1 MMNQKQYKAL
11 YAAFDLF
18 PTSKGASTH
27 IAHMA
32 KYLFDFYGNGLL
44 YTLGNETYPDYES
57 EGNTDIIRFSK
68 RIPHYLNRAFEFS
81 HHLEHQL
88 RAHPEINHIHF
99 RDIWSGLGIFNSPS
113 KAKTLFEVNGLPSIE
128 LPYRYPHLTKA
139 TLGKIERIEDLC
151 LAKSSHIIVP
161 SEVIKS
167 MLLSRGINAQKIDM
181 IPNAAETN
189 PKFEKQDAL
198 PQKYILYFGALQN
211 WQGVDTLLKAFAGL
225 KDMSGLKLVIC
236 SSNQQKLSKQYVK
249 LAEKLEIAENTIWH
263 HQLEKPVL
271 NTWIKNAL
279 LTIAPLRECSRNIQQ
294 GCSPLKI
301 YESMA
306 CGTAVIASD
315 LPVTREIIDDNVTGK
330 LVPPD
335 RPQELSRAIRILL
348 EYPDTRQDLAQSGL
362 QYIQSVANWE
372 SVKDKLETVYATKL

>member
-1 MMNQKQYKAL
+1 MINPKQYKAL

-81 HHLEHQL
+81 HHLEHLL
-88 RAHPEINHIHF
+88 RNHTEINHIHF
-99 RDIWSGLGIFNSPS
+99 RDIWGGLAIFNSAS

-128 LPYRYPHLTKA
+128 LPYRYPGLTKA
-139 TLGKIERIEDLC
+139 TLGKIERIENLC
-151 LAKSSHIIVP
+151 LSKSSHIIVP
-161 SEVIKS
+161 SQVIQL
-167 MLLSRGINAQKIDM
+167 MLLSRGVSEHKIDV
-181 IPNAAETN
+181 IPNAAESN
-189 PKFEKQDAL
+189 PTFEQQDNL
-198 PQKYILYFGALQN
+198 PGKYILYFGALQN

-225 KDMSGLKLVIC
+225 KDIPGLKLVIC
-236 SSNQQKLSKQYVK
+236 SSNRQKVSKPYLK
-249 LAEKLEIAENTIWH
+249 MAEKSGIAENTIWH

-279 LTIAPLRECSRNIQQ
+279 LTVAPLRECSRNIQQ

-306 CGTAVIASD
+306 CGTAVVASD
-315 LPVTREIIDDNVTGK
+315 LPVCHEIINDNINGK
-330 LVPPD
+330 LVPAD
-335 RPQELSRAIRILL
+335 SPQELSRAIRILI
-348 EYPDTRQDLAQSGL
+348 EYPTVREELARNGL
-362 QYIQSVANWE
+362 KYIKTVANWPI
-372 SVKDKLETVYATKL
+372 VKNKLETVYTSKL